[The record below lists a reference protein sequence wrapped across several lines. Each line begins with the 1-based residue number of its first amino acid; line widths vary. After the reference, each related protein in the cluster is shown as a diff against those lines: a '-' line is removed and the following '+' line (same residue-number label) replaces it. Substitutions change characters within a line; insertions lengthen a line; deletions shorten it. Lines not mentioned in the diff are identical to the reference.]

1 MKRLAAISLFL
12 AVPTLAFAQTSLSDQ
27 INSVYSAQQQNDYAA
42 QAAAQAQQREVL
54 AEQHRQWATARE
66 ARAAAREAQRT
77 QAAREMAREAAA
89 QAAAEADKKRDQA
102 YEDQLRALDIQEK
115 ILQLKADRAKVAR
128 ANDYIDQ
135 DLNRS
140 RAETDVIQ
148 SQADATRNISSGEK
162 SFLNQAGRADIA
174 RVTGV
179 VSN

>member
-1 MKRLAAISLFL
+1 
-12 AVPTLAFAQTSLSDQ
+12 
-27 INSVYSAQQQNDYAA
+27 
-42 QAAAQAQQREVL
+42 
-54 AEQHRQWATARE
+54 
-66 ARAAAREAQRT
+66 
-77 QAAREMAREAAA
+77 
-89 QAAAEADKKRDQA
+89 
-102 YEDQLRALDIQEK
+102 LDIQEK
-115 ILQLKADRAKVAR
+115 MLQLKADQAKVAR

-162 SFLNQAGRADIA
+162 SFLNQAGQADIA